1 MDALAA
7 LRRRAGPDRGVVGA
21 SSVIEVRVNAM
32 SQLRAVRIVLAIGTL
47 LRAIAWGLGAAF
59 TLFVGAA
66 LIDLITP
73 LSLGTRHAIVGVAAI
88 GGLAIA
94 GSLFW
99 RDRSVL
105 SLERVAM
112 WVEERVPSLEYT
124 LVTAVETGN
133 ASFIAG
139 VKTDRW
145 RPIALRRSA
154 RALRAPTA
162 VAIAAIVALL
172 LMPGGAVARMT
183 LPRAGDSIDR
193 TSTLGRSSASRLTP
207 LVAEVIP
214 PRYSGQRESKLD
226 EPRDVR
232 ALVGSALTIAGRGD
246 ANGIVARMGKDS
258 LAATQRGDRWSIALA
273 VPTKPFAIRLTD
285 RTFERIVAI
294 EPILDASPSVV
305 LNVPAHDSVLRTPTG
320 RIPLAAHATDDL
332 GLVSAAFEYIVSS
345 GEGETF
351 KFKSGTV
358 GVVKPTGKSATLASA
373 ISLDSLRLKA
383 GDIVHVRAVARDA
396 NDVSGP
402 GIGVSETRTIRIAR
416 ADEYDSVAVDAAGPA
431 DEEKSVISER
441 MLIMLAEA
449 LQKRRP
455 SLRRDTVVSE
465 SRRIAVD
472 QKRLRRTVGDVVFT
486 RLGGDPSGEEHTD
499 DESPTRAKT
508 MEEMLARA
516 DSATNRSTDPLDFEG
531 DESPVVAVNKPL
543 LEAYNAMWSAST
555 ELEVG
560 EPGRAL
566 PHMRRALEA
575 IERARKAE
583 RLYLRGAPPA
593 VVIDVS
599 KARLKGKDKGSNS
612 ERRALSPADSAAHG
626 RLLRFANIVDLI
638 QRDQRAAID
647 SLLVLRIDAL
657 ADEPSFASALSDAA
671 DAMRRGKAVEAS
683 NALTRARRVLAG
695 PTVARDSLARWS
707 IVP

>member
-1 MDALAA
+1 MNALT
-7 LRRRAGPDRGVVGA
+7 
-21 SSVIEVRVNAM
+21 
-32 SQLRAVRIVLAIGTL
+32 QLRAVRVVLAIGAL
-47 LRAIAWGLGAAF
+47 LRAIAWGIGASF
-59 TLFVGAA
+59 TLFAAAA

-73 LSLGTRHAIVGVAAI
+73 LSLGTRHAIVAVAAL
-88 GGLAIA
+88 GAIA
-94 GSLFW
+94 IAASMCW
-99 RDRSVL
+99 RDRGVL

-112 WVEERVPSLEYT
+112 WIEERVPSLQYA

-133 ASFIAG
+133 ASFAAG
-139 VKTDRW
+139 LKADRW
-145 RPIALRRSA
+145 RPIAVRRSG
-154 RALRAPTA
+154 RALRAPI
-162 VAIAAIVALL
+162 VVVIIAFATLL
-172 LMPGGAVARMT
+172 VLPGGAVARMT
-183 LPRAGDSIDR
+183 SPRAGDSLDR
-193 TSTLGRSSASRLTP
+193 SSMLVRPSASRLTP
-207 LVAEVIP
+207 LVAEVVP
-214 PRYSGQRESKLD
+214 PRYSGGKTSTLD

-232 ALVGSALTIAGRGD
+232 ALVGSALTISGRGD
-246 ANGIVARMGKDS
+246 ATGIVARTGKDS
-258 LAATQRGDRWSIALA
+258 LVATQRGDRWSIALA
-273 VPTKPFAIRLTD
+273 VPTKAIAIRLTD
-285 RTFERIVAI
+285 RTFERIVAV
-294 EPILDASPSVV
+294 EPVLDASPSVV
-305 LNVPAHDSVLRTPTG
+305 LNAPAHDSVLRTPKG
-320 RIPLAAHATDDL
+320 RIPLTAHATDDF

-351 KFKSGTV
+351 KFKSGV
-358 GVVKPTGKSATLASA
+358 LGALKPAGKTASLASA
-373 ISLDSLRLKA
+373 LSIDSLGLKA

-402 GIGVSETRTIRIAR
+402 GVGVSETRTIRIAR

-455 SLRRDTVVSE
+455 TLRRDTVVSE

-486 RLGGDPSGEEHTD
+486 RLGGDPSGEEHTEE
-499 DESPTRAKT
+499 ESPTRAKT

-516 DSATNRSTDPLDFEG
+516 DSATNQSTGLIDFEG
-531 DESPVVAVNKPL
+531 GESPVVAVNKPL
-543 LEAYNAMWSAST
+543 LEAYNAMWAAST
-555 ELEVG
+555 ELEIG

-583 RLYLRGAPPA
+583 RVYLRGAPPA

-599 KARLKGKDKGSNS
+599 KARLKGKDKGATST
-612 ERRALSPADSAAHG
+612 RRPLTPADSAARS
-626 RLLRFANIVDLI
+626 RLIRFATIVELI
-638 QRDQRAAID
+638 QRDRRAAID

-671 DAMRRGKAVEAS
+671 DAMRRGKADDAS

-695 PTVARDSLARWS
+695 PPVARDSLARWS

>member
-1 MDALAA
+1 M
-7 LRRRAGPDRGVVGA
+7 
-21 SSVIEVRVNAM
+21 NAM
-32 SQLRAVRIVLAIGTL
+32 TQLRAVRVVLAIGTL
-47 LRAIAWGLGAAF
+47 LRAVAWGLGAAF

-66 LIDLITP
+66 IIDFATP
-73 LSLGTRHAIVGVAAI
+73 LSLGVRNLIIIVAAL
-88 GGLAIA
+88 GAVTIA
-94 GSLFW
+94 VSMCW

-112 WVEERVPSLEYT
+112 WIEERVPSLEYT
-124 LVTAVETGN
+124 LVTAVETGD
-133 ASFIAG
+133 ASFIAAA
-139 VKTDRW
+139 KPERW
-145 RPIALRRSA
+145 RPIAMRRA
-154 RALRAPTA
+154 GRALRAPFA
-162 VAIAAIVALL
+162 VAIVAFLTLL
-172 LMPGGAVARMT
+172 LLPGGAIARMT
-183 LPRAGDSIDR
+183 SPRAGDSIER
-193 TSTLGRSSASRLTP
+193 GTGLGRSSASRLTP
-207 LVAEVIP
+207 LIAEVVP
-214 PRYSGQRESKLD
+214 PRYSGEQTSKLD
-226 EPRDVR
+226 EPRDIR
-232 ALVGSALTIAGRGD
+232 ALVGSALTISGRGD
-246 ANGIVARMGKDS
+246 ASGIVARMGADS
-258 LAATQRGDRWSIALA
+258 VVAAQRGDRWSIALP
-273 VPTKPFAIRLTD
+273 VPAKPFAIRLVD
-285 RTFERIVAI
+285 RTFERIVAV

-305 LNVPAHDSVLRTPTG
+305 LNAPAHDTILRTPTG
-320 RIPLAAHATDDL
+320 RISLAAHATDDF

-351 KFKSGTV
+351 KFKSGV
-358 GVVKPTGKSATLASA
+358 LGAVKPAAKSATLASA
-373 ISLDSLRLKA
+373 LSIDSLALKP

-402 GIGVSETRTIRIAR
+402 GVGVSETRTIRVAR

-431 DEEKSVISER
+431 DEQKGVISQR

-449 LQKRRP
+449 LQNRRP
-455 SLRRDTVVSE
+455 SLRRDTLVSE
-465 SRRIAVD
+465 SRRIAAD

-486 RLGGDPSGEEHTD
+486 RLGGDPSGEELTD
-499 DESPTRAKT
+499 EESPTRAKT

-555 ELEVG
+555 ELEIG

-599 KARLKGKDKGSNS
+599 KARLKGKDKGSS
-612 ERRALSPADSAAHG
+612 SVRRPLSPADSAAHS
-626 RLLRFANIVDLI
+626 RLLRFANVIELV

-647 SLLVLRIDAL
+647 SLLILRIDAL
-657 ADEPSFASALSDAA
+657 SDEPRFASALSDAA
-671 DAMRRGKAVEAS
+671 DAMRRGKAVEAAD
-683 NALTRARRVLAG
+683 ALTRARRVLAG
-695 PTVARDSLARWS
+695 PPLARDSLARWN